1 MVEKNLDENLN
12 ESVIEENEIIEDSVT
27 EAVTNTS
34 KESFDK
40 ESEEGTTDIDSEET
54 SKTEDGEVET
64 EEEDDTDDN
73 KKLIH
78 TLLPILGIVV
88 LIAVVVIIVLRVN
101 EWNKGIAYVI
111 PPDTEVKLDTS
122 DNVVLMPPSIMS
134 PDTDDGKT
142 TVLLLGNGA
151 YYEGKKDGSDI
162 VSMFSES
169 LPEQVE
175 VIDCTM
181 PLTYLTSYNV
191 YERSPEESPED
202 YFTLFWMSASI
213 CWEDFKRQRTALQ
226 YLDKDK
232 YDIERYS
239 EVIDMLENVKMEDID
254 VVMYCYDG
262 YDYQTGRV
270 AMDKWENG
278 APITENVTTLL
289 GAVYTSI
296 DLFSTYNETTQYIF
310 VCPTF
315 CYAIDDD
322 GVKHPCDSYNT
333 SNGTIAA
340 TFSAARSISNYY
352 SVSYSYID
360 LFTGV
365 DINEDNAE
373 KYLEADGRTPNKE
386 ARRMIA
392 DRLSFLLKDRLYTE
406 AKISKKPQIVD
417 KIKSAVKKIIK

>member
-1 MVEKNLDENLN
+1 MLENNDELLKEEAVDTSSDNEKNISTEQ
-12 ESVIEENEIIEDSVT
+12 
-27 EAVTNTS
+27 EAV
-34 KESFDK
+34 
-40 ESEEGTTDIDSEET
+40 EEDNNENDIKNIDDNEED
-54 SKTEDGEVET
+54 EDG
-64 EEEDDTDDN
+64 N
-73 KKLIH
+73 KKPFH
-78 TLLPILGIVV
+78 LLVPLFGIVA
-88 LIAVVVIIVLRVN
+88 LIAVIVIIILRIN

-122 DNVVLMPPSIMS
+122 DNVVLMPPSVMS

-142 TVLLLGNGA
+142 TILLLGNGA
-151 YYEGKKDGSDI
+151 YYEGKKEGTDI
-162 VSMFSES
+162 VSMLSET

-175 VIDCTM
+175 IIDCTL
-181 PLTYLTSYNV
+181 PLSYLTSYNV

-202 YFTLFWMSASI
+202 YFTLFWLSASV
-213 CWEDFKRQRTALQ
+213 CWEDYQRQRTALT

-232 YDIERYS
+232 YDIERYT

-270 AMDKWENG
+270 AMDKWEDG
-278 APITENVTTLL
+278 TPITENVTTLL

-296 DLFSTYNETTQYIF
+296 DLFSNYNEQTQYIY

-322 GVKHPCDSYNT
+322 GIKHPCDSYNT

-340 TFSAARSISNYY
+340 TFSAARSIANYY

-365 DINEDNAE
+365 DINEANADQ
-373 KYLEADGRTPNKE
+373 YLEADGRTPNKE

-392 DRLSFLLKDRLYTE
+392 DRLSFLLKDRLYSE
-406 AKISKKPQIVD
+406 AKIVKKPQLVD

>member
-1 MVEKNLDENLN
+1 MIENNNENLN
-12 ESVIEENEIIEDSVT
+12 TEETINTSSDNEQNVSLELENAADTTIENEI
-27 EAVTNTS
+27 N
-34 KESFDK
+34 
-40 ESEEGTTDIDSEET
+40 DIDDNEDVDEGG
-54 SKTEDGEVET
+54 SK
-64 EEEDDTDDN
+64 
-73 KKLIH
+73 KPYHLLIP
-78 TLLPILGIVV
+78 LIGIIA
-88 LIAVVVIIVLRVN
+88 LIAIVVIIILRIN

-122 DNVVLMPPSIMS
+122 DNVVLMPPSVMS

-142 TVLLLGNGA
+142 TILLLGNGA
-151 YYEGKKDGSDI
+151 YYEGKKEGTDI
-162 VSMFSES
+162 VSMLSET

-175 VIDCTM
+175 IIDCTL
-181 PLTYLTSYNV
+181 PLSYLTSYNV

-202 YFTLFWMSASI
+202 YFTLFWLSASV
-213 CWEDFKRQRTALQ
+213 CWEDYQRQRTALT

-232 YDIERYS
+232 YDIERYT

-270 AMDKWENG
+270 AMDKWEDG
-278 APITENVTTLL
+278 TPITENVTTLL

-296 DLFSTYNETTQYIF
+296 DLFSNYNEQTQYIY

-322 GVKHPCDSYNT
+322 GIKHPCDSYNT

-340 TFSAARSISNYY
+340 TFSAARSIANYY

-365 DINEDNAE
+365 DINEANADQ
-373 KYLEADGRTPNKE
+373 YLEADGRTPNKE

-392 DRLSFLLKDRLYTE
+392 DRLSFLLKDRLYSE
-406 AKISKKPQIVD
+406 AKIVKKPQLVD

>member
-12 ESVIEENEIIEDSVT
+12 ESVIEENEIIEDRVT

-232 YDIERYS
+232 YDIERYT

-406 AKISKKPQIVD
+406 AKISKKPQFVD